1 MLRIRPNRIPWLQTV
16 CFRKIPY
23 ITQIKFRVWVHRTY
37 LDPVELKEIVSAAA
51 ISSMASYAL
60 YVHRS
65 CNSQNK

>member
-1 MLRIRPNRIPWLQTV
+1 
-16 CFRKIPY
+16 
-23 ITQIKFRVWVHRTY
+23 VHRTY